1 MLYMSYMS
9 TCTLKVL
16 HSNVAYVA
24 TVQYV
29 ALKQKNRKWGHKLN
43 ITLNL
48 SLNSHSCVHT
58 YMYIYMKYTHIHIRM
73 GTHKD
78 LIIHTC
84 MVHHNYTVTNKSAA
98 NGILIP
104 VVMMSIR
111 VLPPMCAIF

>member
-1 MLYMSYMS
+1 MSYMS

-58 YMYIYMKYTHIHIRM
+58 YIHVHIYEIYTHTYTD
-73 GTHKD
+73 GYPQGFD
-78 LIIHTC
+78 HTY
-84 MVHHNYTVTNKSAA
+84 MYGA
-98 NGILIP
+98 P
-104 VVMMSIR
+104 
-111 VLPPMCAIF
+111 